1 MIRAVIDTNIL
12 VSALIKPEGTV
23 GPVLHRLRDGDYE
36 IVLSEQ
42 LLTELVDVLN
52 RPRIKEKYGL
62 DTEDI
67 ETVLALLLLR
77 GRIVSP
83 VERVDVCRDPKDNM
97 FLEAALTAEADVI
110 VSGDEDL
117 LVLDSFR
124 SIPVIGPAAFL
135 QMIDQ

>member
-1 MIRAVIDTNIL
+1 MIQAIIDTNIL

-135 QMIDQ
+135 QLIDQ

>member
-1 MIRAVIDTNIL
+1 MIRAVIDANIL
-12 VSALIKPEGTV
+12 VRALIMPEGSV
-23 GPVLHRLRDGDYE
+23 GPVLRRLRDGDYE

-77 GRIVSP
+77 GRTVTP
-83 VERVDVCRDPKDNM
+83 VERIDVCRDPNDNM

-117 LVLDSFR
+117 LVLDPFR
-124 SIPVIGPAAFL
+124 RIPIVGPAAFL
-135 QMIDQ
+135 QRIDR

>member
-1 MIRAVIDTNIL
+1 MIQAIIDTNIL

-23 GPVLHRLRDGDYE
+23 GPVLHRLRDDDYE

-62 DTEDI
+62 DTKDI

-83 VERVDVCRDPKDNM
+83 VERIDVCRDPKDNM

>member
-62 DTEDI
+62 DSEDI

-124 SIPVIGPAAFL
+124 SIPVIRPAAFL
-135 QMIDQ
+135 QMLDQ